1 MCDTIN
7 IFGLFTISGYG
18 LMIAIGVVCLATF
31 ITYQFRKHR
40 VSEKNI
46 DKLIFLT
53 AFCGLV
59 MYLAASF
66 FDNLWHSIA
75 YYQQYGVW
83 KWIKYGITYS
93 GGLLGAVAAYF
104 AAYFFVFPKQ
114 KYNYNCTN

>member
-18 LMIAIGVVCLATF
+18 LMIAIGVLCLAIF
-31 ITYQFRKHR
+31 ITYQFRRHK

-53 AFCGLV
+53 AFCGLI
-59 MYLAASF
+59 MYLSASF

-75 YYQQYGVW
+75 YYQQHGVW
-83 KWIKYGITYS
+83 KWIKYGKKS
-93 GGLLGAVAAYF
+93 L
-104 AAYFFVFPKQ
+104 
-114 KYNYNCTN
+114 